1 MVTSFHCSAA
11 PCHRKMIDVCSIL
24 LAARPRIISDD
35 KVPDVALSDSAWS
48 ETEAIMSR
56 LQHAFVR
63 VLKRK
68 KRVLVGNL

>member
-1 MVTSFHCSAA
+1 MTQVQFL
-11 PCHRKMIDVCSIL
+11 L
-24 LAARPRIISDD
+24 LAARPRITRDD
-35 KVPDVALSDSAWS
+35 KVSDVALSDSAWS
-48 ETEAIMSR
+48 ETKAIMGR